1 VQTVD
6 NLALSSAWISPSKDD
21 ESGKHPDEMGNMA
34 TAFPIA
40 VLLSCVLASAATGS
54 HNEPAT
60 VGAGKLGRQVNLF
73 IGTGGNPYVCGNVSP
88 GAALPFAMVRL
99 GPDTVARS
107 GKRATNSSG
116 YYFHDD
122 RIVGFS
128 HTRLS
133 GTGAWDGGNFLVL
146 PCTES
151 RPPVGDHRRFEVP
164 FDHKDEV
171 AFPGYYAVTLPESGI
186 KAELTATR
194 RVGVH
199 RYTFAQNAK
208 PRILVDATSVL
219 GRGKSKEGQIR
230 VLADANEVEGSVRTF
245 GTFSA
250 RYGGIKVYFVARF
263 SQGFAA
269 MGTWQGDSFSRDR
282 LTVAGDDV
290 GVDLTFHTNSPRPIV
305 ELKLA
310 ISYVSVQ
317 NARANLDVEV
327 GAAGFDKVLGKAV
340 GEWEDKL
347 AQIRIVGGTEKQ
359 QTIFYTA
366 LYHSLLMPSVF
377 NDVNGDYLGFDGLL
391 HRASESCFYTDMSL
405 WDTFR
410 TTHPLFTLIAPT
422 EQRDMMVS
430 LIEIAKQGG
439 YLPRWP
445 SGNGYTNS
453 MFGTPA
459 DIVVAEAYLKG
470 IRDFDVE
477 AAYQAMRKTALG
489 PTRDSRFSGR
499 AGIEDYLKFHYCP
512 FDRMRQSVA
521 RTLDYCYADHAIARL
536 AEALGRRE
544 DLALFNEHAQYYR
557 KLWNPK
563 TQYFQPLDSRGK
575 FFEDFRPEL
584 LTYHDLTGKYTNAYV
599 EGSALQWRWAVP
611 FDAHGLVS
619 LFKSPAYFVGE
630 LDQFFSKSI
639 PAVGALPNAYYWHG
653 NQPDLYAA
661 FLFNAAGRPDLT
673 QKWVRWILETKYG
686 NRENGLDGNDD
697 GGSLSAWYVFGSIGL
712 FPTAGTDRY
721 ELASPVWQRAE
732 LNVGGRRLSIVAD
745 NFATDHVYVQKVLL
759 NGTPLNRRWL
769 RHGEIARGGVLQ
781 FEMGS
786 KPAPY

>member
-1 VQTVD
+1 M
-6 NLALSSAWISPSKDD
+6 S
-21 ESGKHPDEMGNMA
+21 NMA
-34 TAFPIA
+34 RAFRIA
-40 VLLSCVLASAATGS
+40 VFLSCVFAAAARGVHGESARAG
-54 HNEPAT
+54 PAIGT
-60 VGAGKLGRQVNLF
+60 LGRRVNLF
-73 IGTGGNPYVCGNVSP
+73 IGTGGNPYVCGNTSP
-88 GAALPFAMVRL
+88 AAALPFAMVRL

-107 GKRATNSSG
+107 GRRATNSSG
-116 YYFHDD
+116 YYYHDD

-133 GTGAWDGGNFLVL
+133 GTGAWDGGNFSVL

-151 RPPVGDHRRFEVP
+151 PSGHRRRLEMH

-208 PRILVDATSVL
+208 PRILIDVTSVL
-219 GRGKSKEGQIR
+219 GRGKSKEGQVR
-230 VLADANEVEGSVRTF
+230 VLTDANEVEGSVRTF
-245 GTFSA
+245 GSFSA

-269 MGTWQGDSFSRDR
+269 IDTWQGDSFSRDR
-282 LTVAGDDV
+282 LTVTGDDV
-290 GVDLTFHTNSPRPIV
+290 GVDLIFHSKDTRPIV

-317 NARANLDVEV
+317 NARANLDAEV
-327 GAAGFDKVLGKAV
+327 GAAGFDSVLGKSV

-347 AQIRIVGGTEKQ
+347 AQIRIIGGTDKQ

-366 LYHSLLMPSVF
+366 LYHSLLMPTVF
-377 NDVNGDYLGFDGLL
+377 NDVNGDYLGFDGQVHL
-391 HRASESCFYTDMSL
+391 ASGFRFYTDMSL

-410 TTHPLFTLIAPT
+410 TTHPLFTLIAPA

-430 LIEIAKQGG
+430 LTEIAKQGG

-470 IRDFDVE
+470 IRGFDVE
-477 AAYQAMRKTALG
+477 AAYQAMRKTAQG
-489 PTRDSRFSGR
+489 PTRNSRFSGR
-499 AGIEDYLKFHYCP
+499 AGIEDYLRFHYCP
-512 FDRMRQSVA
+512 FDRTRQSVA
-521 RTLDYCYADHAIARL
+521 RTLEYCYADHAIARL
-536 AEALGRRE
+536 AEALGHHG
-544 DLALFNEHAQYYR
+544 DAALFDAHAQYYR
-557 KLWNPK
+557 NLWNPK
-563 TQYFQPLDSRGK
+563 TQYFQPRDSRGE
-575 FFEDFRPEL
+575 FFADFRPHL
-584 LTYHDLTGKYTNAYV
+584 LTYQDLTGKYTSAYV

-611 FDAHGLVS
+611 FDTQGLTS
-619 LFKSPAYFVGE
+619 LFTSPAYFVEE
-630 LDQFFSKSI
+630 LEQFFAKSI
-639 PAVGALPNAYYWHG
+639 PAVGSLPNEYYWHG

-661 FLFNAAGRPDLT
+661 FLFNAARRPDLT

-686 NRENGLDGNDD
+686 DRENGLDGNDD
-697 GGSLSAWYVFGSIGL
+697 GGSLSAWYVFGSMGL
-712 FPTAGTDRY
+712 FPTAGSDRY
-721 ELASPVWQRAE
+721 ELASPLWQRTE
-732 LNVGGRRLSIVAD
+732 INVGSRRLSIVAD
-745 NFATDHVYVQKVLL
+745 NYATDHIYVQKVLL
-759 NGTPLNRRWL
+759 NGTPLDRRWL
-769 RHGEIARGGVLQ
+769 RHDEVARGGVLR
-781 FEMGS
+781 FEMDS
-786 KPAPY
+786 KPAPK